1 MYSAVRTNDFVE
13 YPESEMDDLE
23 SLYFDTISLAD
34 SEAAAAVAAAHRKSL
49 SQSRNTI
56 YHSAVDL
63 AGEDTP
69 SKRRSLRSE
78 NGSSRSN
85 ASVAAAA
92 AAAMNNP
99 NSRLPYNLNYRHSSA
114 LEHYNNSASNANGN
128 NGPGLSAGD
137 QADAAIAAQV
147 MAMHNGRT
155 PAYGNSISHNNS
167 AGGKSNSTPQLNADE
182 VSKRLLQSSTNTSK
196 DKKLPIT
203 YSQWKFRTRR
213 RFQDGKRSVD
223 FVLAYIG
230 DDDYIPEN
238 RRKREIFETNLI
250 KEGLHLEHDNTQRI
264 HFIKIHAPLEVLCRY
279 AEILKIKLPMKKIPG
294 QELIE
299 EDDFR
304 IKNVLTTTCSRI
316 FSWLRVS
323 AERPYRIHF
332 EFSRNYEHLF
342 DWEQPNF
349 FDAGVRNSII
359 SFILERQHFVEG
371 EETPDNL
378 GIEKLLEDRV
388 YHSAYPLHDDTDR
401 DFLLQEW
408 ATLSKWIHLQPLDSI
423 KEYFGAKVALYFAW
437 LGFYTHMLIPVSVL
451 GILCFIYGIVTWS
464 SDPIS
469 RQICNDN
476 QTTLMC
482 PQCDRNCDYWLLEK
496 TCNSSKMNYLIDNNI
511 TVVFASIMAL
521 WAVVYLELWKRY
533 SATLVHRWGLT
544 TFSKH
549 VEHPRPQYLSK
560 LQKHKDITE
569 RWKKSNNI
577 LEPDVPFWRIKFLPS
592 FTSYSIMVLFICVS
606 LIAIFS
612 MIVYRMAQKA
622 SHSILGSDNS
632 MTYKIMVLP
641 MTAGII
647 DLIVISMLDYV
658 YTSLAVYLTNMEYC
672 RTQTQYDE
680 SLTVKNYIF
689 QFVNY
694 YSSLFYIAFL
704 KGKFVGYPAKYNRIL
719 GFRQEECN
727 PGGCLME
734 LCMQLVI
741 IMVGKQAVNAIVE
754 MLFPYIMR
762 CIRKLSARM
771 GMRKVESEEKLIS
784 CNQWTEDYHLE
795 PSNTNSLFSEY
806 LEMVL
811 QFGFITLFGL
821 AFPLA
826 PLLALIN
833 NVIEVRLDAIKMLRL
848 IRRPVAQ
855 RASNIGVWYN
865 MMAIVARIAVAS
877 SAMIIAFSTN
887 LIPKLVYT
895 TATND
900 ASLEGYLNFTLAYFN
915 TEDFQ
920 VQPVLR
926 GSIYENVTSCRY
938 TEFRNSPWDEQP
950 YKRPTYYWKILT
962 GRLAFI
968 VIFQNVIGMIQ
979 GIIAWAIADE
989 PSKLRKRIER
999 EGFLLRE
1006 HIIEYEKKTAAEKAA
1021 ARRAIDEAQYE
1032 DEKLDYYANNKETTT
1047 AQPQT
1052 VQRDYGD
1059 NDNVVYRNERTTPL

>member
-85 ASVAAAA
+85 SSAAAAAAAA

-114 LEHYNNSASNANGN
+114 LEHYNNSANNANGN
-128 NGPGLSAGD
+128 NANAGVAD
-137 QADAAIAAQV
+137 QTDAAIAAQV

-155 PAYGNSISHNNS
+155 HAYGNSLSHSNS
-167 AGGKSNSTPQLNADE
+167 AGGGGGGSKSNSTPHLNADE
-182 VSKRLLQSSTNTSK
+182 
-196 DKKLPIT
+196 
-203 YSQWKFRTRR
+203 TRR

-304 IKNVLTTTCSRI
+304 IKDCLTTACSRF
-316 FSWLRVS
+316 FSWLKVS
-323 AERPYRIHF
+323 PERPYRIHF

-359 SFILERQHFVEG
+359 NFILERQNFVEG

-408 ATLSKWIHLQPLDSI
+408 ATLRKWIHLQPLDSI

-451 GILCFIYGIVTWS
+451 GILCFVYGFVTWN

-521 WAVVYLELWKRY
+521 WAVFYLELWKRY

-544 TFSKH
+544 TFSQH

-569 RWKKSNNI
+569 RWKKSHNI

-672 RTQTQYDE
+672 RTQTEYDE

-754 MLFPYIMR
+754 MFFPYIMR
-762 CIRKLSARM
+762 FIRKLSARM

-833 NVIEVRLDAIKMLRL
+833 NVIEVRLDAIKMLKL

-920 VQPVLR
+920 VQPVLH
-926 GSIYENVTSCRY
+926 GSIYENATSCRY
-938 TEFRNSPWDEQP
+938 TEFRNAPWDDNP

-968 VIFQNVIGMIQ
+968 VVFQNVIGVIQ

-989 PSKLRKRIER
+989 PSKLRKRIKR

-1032 DEKLDYYANNKETTT
+1032 DEKLPNSMDYYGSNKEPAT
-1047 AQPQT
+1047 QPQ
-1052 VQRDYGD
+1052 RNGDYGD
-1059 NDNVVYRNERTTPL
+1059 NDPTVVYRNERTTPL

>member
-1 MYSAVRTNDFVE
+1 MNPQSMRTNDFVE

-85 ASVAAAA
+85 SSAATAAAAA

-114 LEHYNNSASNANGN
+114 LEHYNNSANNANGN
-128 NGPGLSAGD
+128 NANAGVAD
-137 QADAAIAAQV
+137 QTDAAIAAQV

-155 PAYGNSISHNNS
+155 HAYGNSLSHSHSNS
-167 AGGKSNSTPQLNADE
+167 AGGGGGGSKSNSTPHLNADE
-182 VSKRLLQSSTNTSK
+182 
-196 DKKLPIT
+196 
-203 YSQWKFRTRR
+203 TRR

-304 IKNVLTTTCSRI
+304 IKDCLTTACSRF
-316 FSWLRVS
+316 FSWLKVS
-323 AERPYRIHF
+323 PERPYRIHF

-359 SFILERQHFVEG
+359 NFILERQNFVEG

-408 ATLSKWIHLQPLDSI
+408 ATLRKWIHLQPLDSI

-451 GILCFIYGIVTWS
+451 GILCFVYGFVTWN

-482 PQCDRNCDYWLLEK
+482 PQCDRNCDFWLLEK

-521 WAVVYLELWKRY
+521 WAVFYLELWKRY

-544 TFSKH
+544 TFSQH

-569 RWKKSNNI
+569 RWKKSHNI

-672 RTQTQYDE
+672 RTQTEYDE

-754 MLFPYIMR
+754 MFFPYIMR

-833 NVIEVRLDAIKMLRL
+833 NVIEVRLDAIKMLKL

-920 VQPVLR
+920 VQPVLH
-926 GSIYENVTSCRY
+926 GSIYENATSCRY
-938 TEFRNSPWDEQP
+938 TEFRNAPWDDNP

-968 VIFQNVIGMIQ
+968 VVFQNVIGVIQ

-989 PSKLRKRIER
+989 PSKLRKRIKR

-1032 DEKLDYYANNKETTT
+1032 DEKLPNSMDYYGSNKES
-1047 AQPQT
+1047 ASQPQ
-1052 VQRDYGD
+1052 RNGDYGD
-1059 NDNVVYRNERTTPL
+1059 NDPTVVYRNERTTPL